1 MVVSLEGQEMTEYI
15 PDYGNMPVK
24 IDPAMLA
31 LIKGAFGKGGL
42 PMPFTK
48 EIFLIDTH
56 VAGTS
61 HRDLENIEPD
71 LASGSLLCF
80 KRDPDNKHDKLAIKI
95 HDDKGNHLGFVP
107 QAKNE
112 VLARLMDAG
121 KLIFGKLEAKEWQ
134 GNWLKLKIRV
144 FMREM

>member
-1 MVVSLEGQEMTEYI
+1 VEKEGMTESSNNI
-15 PDYGNMPVK
+15 PAK

-31 LIKGAFGKGGL
+31 LMRGSFGKGGL

-56 VAGTS
+56 VAGTT
-61 HRDLENIEPD
+61 HCDLEDVEPK
-71 LASGSLLCF
+71 LAPNDLLCF
-80 KRDPDNKHDKLAIKI
+80 KRDPENKHDKLAIRI
-95 HDDKGNHLGFVP
+95 HDENGNHLGFVP
-107 QAKNE
+107 RQRNE

-121 KLIFGKLEAKEWQ
+121 KLIMGKLEDKEWR
-134 GNWLKLKIRV
+134 GDWLHIKVRV

>member
-1 MVVSLEGQEMTEYI
+1 MTETI
-15 PDYGNMPVK
+15 PSYGNAPMK

-31 LIKGAFGKGGL
+31 LMKGAFGKEGL

-48 EIFLIDTH
+48 EIFLIDSH
-56 VAGTS
+56 VAGTTY
-61 HRDLENIEPD
+61 RDLKDVEPD
-71 LASGSLLCF
+71 LSPDDLLCF
-80 KRDPDNKHDKLAIKI
+80 KRDPENKHDKLAIMI
-95 HDDKGNHLGFVP
+95 LDDKGNHLGFVP

-121 KLIFGKLEAKEWQ
+121 KLIFGKLEYKEWR
-134 GNWLKLKIRV
+134 GDWLQLKIRV